1 MIATQKLKRS
11 TAVSSIQDSKCKEM
25 REWIFLANSSVYN
38 MENTV
43 VLQQIVC
50 FGRKDVSLKFDF
62 YLIMCKNKTK
72 LQKILKTKRLDQ
84 SVSVK
89 EAIF

>member
-11 TAVSSIQDSKCKEM
+11 SAVSSIQDSKCKEM

-43 VLQQIVC
+43 VSKSHALAARMCRPNLIIQT
-50 FGRKDVSLKFDF
+50 LKN
-62 YLIMCKNKTK
+62 IKN
-72 LQKILKTKRLDQ
+72 
-84 SVSVK
+84 
-89 EAIF
+89 

>member
-25 REWIFLANSSVYN
+25 QEWIFLANSSIYN

-43 VLQQIVC
+43 VLQQIIC

-62 YLIMCKNKTK
+62 YLIMC
-72 LQKILKTKRLDQ
+72 
-84 SVSVK
+84 
-89 EAIF
+89 